1 MQCSF
6 IKVIRMKRGSSNCK
20 MIVVSKSKFCDKY
33 KYNHRICPMAIRLEL
48 LESGQ
53 HFANY
58 FILFPKKLQRLLN
71 TLQTLVKAKDQ
82 FFSLYSST

>member
-1 MQCSF
+1 MQCGF
-6 IKVIRMKRGSSNCK
+6 IKVIRMKRGSLNYK
-20 MIVVSKSKFCDKY
+20 MIVAPYIFSDKY
-33 KYNHRICPMAIRLEL
+33 KYTHRNCPMAIRLGL

-71 TLQTLVKAKDQ
+71 TLETIIKAKD
-82 FFSLYSST
+82 